1 MRRLLSLAALFV
13 CGIVHAEVKTER
25 VEYTY
30 DGTKF
35 IGLLAH
41 DDAIAGKKPGVIVF
55 HEWWGL
61 DGFAKQKAEQLAKLG
76 YVAFAADLYGAGK
89 VVDHPKDSAA
99 MSGAVRKNE
108 AAWRGRATAALEQLK
123 KADGVDPSRIA
134 AIGYCFG
141 GSTALQLALSGADL
155 KAVSTF
161 HAGLPKITADDARNI
176 KCKVLVSNGADDSFI
191 PTPVIEQFKDA
202 MTKAGVGFEFDNYP
216 GAVHSFAV
224 PGATDRHLDGMAY
237 NENADTQSWAK
248 TKELFARVF
257 AK

>member
-1 MRRLLSLAALFV
+1 MRQILPIAAILIA
-13 CGIVHAEVKTER
+13 GSAHAEVKTER
-25 VEYTY
+25 VEYTH

-35 IGLLAH
+35 VGLLAH
-41 DDAIAGKKPGVIVF
+41 DDSITEPRPGVLVF

-61 DGFAKQKAEQLAKLG
+61 DDFAKQKAEQLAKLG
-76 YVAFAADLYGAGK
+76 YVAFAADMYGAGK

-99 MSGAVRKNE
+99 MSGAVRKNQAE
-108 AAWRGRATAALEQLK
+108 WRGRAVAALDVLK
-123 KADGVDPSRIA
+123 KSQGVDPTRVA

-161 HAGLPKITADDARNI
+161 HAGLPKITAGEAKTI
-176 KCKVLVSNGADDSFI
+176 KCKVLISNGADDTFI
-191 PTPVIEQFKDA
+191 PAPVIEQFKDA
-202 MTKAGVGFEFDNYP
+202 LTKAGVEFEFDNYP

-224 PGATDRHLDGMAY
+224 PGATERHLDGMAY
-237 NENADTQSWAK
+237 NENADTKSWAK

>member
-1 MRRLLSLAALFV
+1 MRATLSLAALLFATAAR
-13 CGIVHAEVKTER
+13 AEVKTER
-25 VEYTY
+25 VEYTHN
-30 DGTKF
+30 GTKF
-35 IGLLAH
+35 IGL
-41 DDAIAGKKPGVIVF
+41 IARDTAATGPRPGVLVF

-61 DGFAKQKAEQLAKLG
+61 DDFAKQKAEQLAQLG
-76 YVAFAADLYGAGK
+76 YVAFAADVYGAGK

-108 AAWRGRATAALEQLK
+108 KEWRGRALAAMDVLK
-123 KADGVDPSRIA
+123 KTDGVDANNIA

-141 GSTALQLALSGADL
+141 GSTALQLALSGAEL

-161 HAGLPKITADDARNI
+161 HAGLPKVTVGDAKAI
-176 KCKVLVSNGADDSFI
+176 KCQVLVSNGADDSFI
-191 PTPVIEQFKDA
+191 PAPVIGQFKDA
-202 MTKAGVGFEFDNYP
+202 LTKAGTAFEFDNYP

-224 PGATDRHLDGMAY
+224 PKATERHLDGMAY
-237 NENADTQSWAK
+237 NENADTKSWAK